1 MLPILVGTA
10 IAFAVMALVIGTTVT
25 VDNYLCKRKRI
36 REINERHEERMSE
49 ISVRH
54 AEFMLRMGMNPDYIS
69 RNLPMCTASRGN
81 LTTFGRERWLELHST
96 ELTDMPAP
104 AVYTPEEAQEI
115 MGVGQTAV
123 SPEAEAQRQAS
134 VNQMREDMGLPR
146 WDGVAVQTESLVRF
160 HDTELTDLP
169 APAVYTPEEAIAIE
183 LSAHWN
189 ERIKESLPDDAEV
202 HSVEASIPGWDGTFI
217 NLDVDAI
224 PAPELFSVKEEE
236 NAS

>member
-104 AVYTPEEAQEI
+104 AVYTPEEA
-115 MGVGQTAV
+115 
-123 SPEAEAQRQAS
+123 
-134 VNQMREDMGLPR
+134 
-146 WDGVAVQTESLVRF
+146 
-160 HDTELTDLP
+160 
-169 APAVYTPEEAIAIE
+169 IAIE

-189 ERIKESLPDDAEV
+189 ERIKESLPDNAEV

-217 NLDVDAI
+217 HLDENEDAMKRLSKRTDVPIPDWEDVPTKIPDDEPI
-224 PAPELFSVKEEE
+224 PAPALFMLETVNKLKEICDDRETDDQ
-236 NAS
+236 SDR